1 MVPIVTRETTR
12 DVRLGSEKQYLVP
25 KGTRMMILIQGVHHR
40 WVSIGWAWCVGV
52 ACLSPFTNIDLSH
65 TPTTTQPPKPNPN
78 SRADI
83 WPEPL
88 AYQPDRFLEP
98 PKPFTFL
105 PFIDGPRNCLGQHL
119 ALLESKI
126 VLATLCQRFT
136 FEAAGGEAAGR
147 KHPSMVPVIPADP
160 GLMVRVA

>member
-1 MVPIVTRETTR
+1 VVPIVTRETTR
-12 DVRLGSEKQYLVP
+12 DVHLGGEAKPYLVP

-40 WVSIGWAWCVGV
+40 G
-52 ACLSPFTNIDLSH
+52 
-65 TPTTTQPPKPNPN
+65 
-78 SRADI
+78 DI
-83 WPEPL
+83 WAEPQ
-88 AYQPDRFLEP
+88 AYQPDRFLEM

-119 ALLESKI
+119 ALLEAKI
-126 VLATLCQRFT
+126 VLATLCQRFS
-136 FEAAGGEAAGR
+136 FEAVGGEQAGK